1 MVNALRGAL
10 RRRLVS
16 VRPFA
21 TSIALAASLLLLFV
35 LLWASISYLT
45 PNAVG
50 RELSLNAFEK
60 AVHDGRVRNAV
71 ILDEDARVTGTLDRA
86 TSFWVAYPKN
96 GTTLSALIASMS
108 ESGTRVE
115 VDPQTAK
122 GVVRLMTTA
131 LLPLLILANLF
142 ALIFVAGRSRGSM
155 GEVTDFSRLRRRRA
169 ASRVTFD
176 DVAGVDEARVELEEV
191 IDYLRNPQ
199 RYASLRAAPPK
210 GVLLFGPPGCGKTL
224 LAKAVA
230 GEAGV
235 PFFAVSGAEF
245 VESLVGVGAAR
256 VRDLFAR
263 VRTVAPAIVFIDEL
277 DAAGRTRAGGFAGGS
292 EERDQT
298 LNQLLVEIDGF
309 DVSAGIVVIAATNR
323 PDILDPAL
331 LRPGRFDRH
340 VVIEKPD
347 AERRALILELHARE
361 RPMAHDAD
369 LRAIAR
375 QTPGFTGADLAN
387 VINEAALLSIRSG
400 ANEITRENLTEAVE
414 RVLSGPRRRGHLLD
428 DEERRRVAVHEA
440 GHAIAA
446 AHLGRASDV
455 HRVSI
460 VARGRGLGA
469 SSLGAEEAV
478 VQTRSQLLQQ
488 LFIMLGGWAA
498 EQLEFGEPSTGS
510 EDDLEHAT
518 TLARDMIGRFGMST
532 SLGPA
537 RLLMPSAESYLHDGH
552 VPSSLAPET
561 LAAYDE
567 AVQDLLKRTCDNAV
581 AMLRKRRKELI
592 DLADRVIKAESLEG
606 AELATLLAKIK
617 RVGPTGNR
625 ARRPTPR
632 RARRPTGRRAR

>member
-1 MVNALRGAL
+1 MKSFLDAL
-10 RRRLVS
+10 RRRRVTVKPSAASLG
-16 VRPFA
+16 
-21 TSIALAASLLLLFV
+21 LAASLIVLFALL
-35 LLWASISYLT
+35 AISISYLS
-45 PNAVG
+45 PNAAG
-50 RELSLNAFEK
+50 RELSLDAFQK
-60 AVHDGRVRNAV
+60 ALDGHRVSRAV
-71 ILDEDARVTGTLDRA
+71 ILDEDARVIGRLNGGGR
-86 TSFWVAYPKN
+86 FWVAYPKN
-96 GTTLSALIASMS
+96 GTTLANLISRMADA
-108 ESGTRVE
+108 GTHVE
-115 VDPQTAK
+115 VDPQSAK
-122 GVVRLMTTA
+122 AVVRLMSTA

-142 ALIFVAGRSRGSM
+142 ALIFVAGRSGGSM

-169 ASRVTFD
+169 ASRVTFA
-176 DVAGVDEARVELEEV
+176 DVAGVDEARVELQEV

-199 RYASLRAAPPK
+199 RYAALRAAPPK

-277 DAAGRTRAGGFAGGS
+277 DAAGRARVSGFAGGS

-298 LNQLLVEIDGF
+298 LNQLLVEMDGF

-340 VVIEKPD
+340 IVIEKPD
-347 AERRALILELHARE
+347 ADRRAEILELHARE

-369 LRAIAR
+369 LATIAR

-387 VINEAALLSIRSG
+387 VINEAALLSIRTG
-400 ANEITRENLTEAVE
+400 AAEITRENLNEAVQ

-428 DEERRRVAVHEA
+428 IEERRRVAVHEA

-446 AHLGRASDV
+446 AHVGRASEV

-460 VARGRGLGA
+460 VARGRGIGA
-469 SSLGAEEAV
+469 STLGDEEAV
-478 VQTRSQLLQQ
+478 VQTRSQLERR
-488 LFIMLGGWAA
+488 LFIILGGWAA

-510 EDDLEHAT
+510 EDDLEQAT
-518 TLARDMIGRFGMST
+518 KLARDMVGRFGMS

-537 RLLMPSAESYLHDGH
+537 RLAIPSTDGYLHDGD
-552 VPSSLAPET
+552 VTSTLSPET
-561 LAAYDE
+561 LAAFDE
-567 AVQDLLKRTCDNAV
+567 AVSELLKKTSTRAVSALRRRRT
-581 AMLRKRRKELI
+581 
-592 DLADRVIKAESLEG
+592 DLVDLSERLVKVESLEG
-606 AELATLLAKIK
+606 PELAKVLATIE
-617 RVGPTGNR
+617 RRRTTTGTTRKVNT
-625 ARRPTPR
+625 RRTR
-632 RARRPTGRRAR
+632 

>member
-1 MVNALRGAL
+1 
-10 RRRLVS
+10 
-16 VRPFA
+16 VRPSA
-21 TSIALAASLLLLFV
+21 VSIGLAASLLLLFA
-35 LLWASISYLT
+35 LLWVSISYVT

-50 RELSLNAFEK
+50 RELSLDAFQK
-60 AVHDGRVRNAV
+60 ATRDGRVRSAV
-71 ILDEDARVTGTLDRA
+71 ILDEDARVVGTLDRTGGGA
-86 TSFWVAYPKN
+86 TRFWVAYPKN
-96 GTTLSALIASMS
+96 GTTLSFLITSMS
-108 ESGTRVE
+108 ESGARVE
-115 VDPQTAK
+115 VDPQSAK

-199 RYASLRAAPPK
+199 RYAALRAAPPK

-277 DAAGRTRAGGFAGGS
+277 DAAGRTRVSGFAGGS

-323 PDILDPAL
+323 PDILYPAL

-340 VVIEKPD
+340 IENEKPD
-347 AERRALILELHARE
+347 ADRRAEKLELHARE

-369 LRAIAR
+369 LAAIAR
-375 QTPGFTGADLAN
+375 QTPGFTGADLAS
-387 VINEAALLSIRSG
+387 VINEAALLSVRSG
-400 ANEITRENLTEAVE
+400 AAEITRENLNEAVQ

-428 DEERRRVAVHEA
+428 AEERRRVAVHEA

-446 AHLGRASDV
+446 AHVGRASDV

-460 VARGRGLGA
+460 VARGRGLGTLT
-469 SSLGAEEAV
+469 LGAEEAV
-478 VQTRSQLLQQ
+478 VHTRSQLTQQ
-488 LFIMLGGWAA
+488 LLIVLGGWAA

-518 TLARDMIGRFGMST
+518 KLARDMIGRFGMSKA
-532 SLGPA
+532 LGPT
-537 RLLMPSAESYLHDGH
+537 RLLMPSAENYLHDGH
-552 VPSSLAPET
+552 ISSSLAPET
-561 LAAYDE
+561 LAAFDE
-567 AVQDLLKRTCDNAV
+567 AVRELIKQTCDDALA
-581 AMLRKRRKELI
+581 AMRKRRKDLI

-606 AELATLLAKIK
+606 PELAKILAK
-617 RVGPTGNR
+617 I
-625 ARRPTPR
+625 ARREATDR
-632 RARRPTGRRAR
+632 VR